1 MTAKLQK
8 GTKEAKM
15 NNDSK
20 LGLFGTVTTFT
31 SGGLGWLCQH
41 EAELRAVSFA
51 ISIVVGLLTLAW
63 WVRKWWKSFTS
74 AADKLED

>member
-1 MTAKLQK
+1 MKAIPQK
-8 GTKEAKM
+8 GTKEM

-20 LGLFGTVTTFT
+20 LGLIGTATTLT

-41 EAELRAVSFA
+41 EAELRAISFA

-63 WVRKWWKSFTS
+63 WARKWWRTFTES
-74 AADKLED
+74 SDNIEE